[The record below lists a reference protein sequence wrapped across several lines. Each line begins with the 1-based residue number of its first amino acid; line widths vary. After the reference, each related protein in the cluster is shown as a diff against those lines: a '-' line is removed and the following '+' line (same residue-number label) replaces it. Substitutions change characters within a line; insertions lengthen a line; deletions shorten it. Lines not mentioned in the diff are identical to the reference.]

1 MKLDK
6 DLVREILLTIEAH
19 DEPEGLID
27 LHIDDRPAEE
37 ISYHVRL
44 LDEAGLL
51 AALDTGG
58 MDFFRWQPLRLTYRG
73 HEFLDTVRDEE
84 IWRRTKAGAEKA
96 GVAGLSMLLDVGKA
110 ISKQILK
117 ERLGVELP

>member
-6 DLVREILLTIEAH
+6 DMVHEILLDIEAC
-19 DEPEGLID
+19 DKPEGLIE
-27 LHIDDRPAEE
+27 LHIDDRSPEE

-58 MDFFRWQPLRLTYRG
+58 LDRFRWQPLRLTYQE
-73 HEFLDTVRDEE
+73 HEFLDTVRDGE
-84 IWRRTKAGAEKA
+84 IWRRTKAGADKA
-96 GVAGLSMLLDVGKA
+96 GVAGLGMLFDVAKAVGKHVF
-110 ISKQILK
+110 K
-117 ERLGVELP
+117 EELGIELP